1 MSLELGLSLG
11 LSPRESIERFVSLG
25 ARAEAIGAH
34 AMWIVDSQLAMK
46 DAYMA
51 LAVLA
56 RETKTLKIGPGV
68 TNLVTRHETVV
79 ANAMTTLATLAPGRV
94 LVGVGAGDSSVFPLG
109 RQPMTIADCDAG
121 IRRLRSLL
129 SGNSACYQGGDVSL
143 SFKAD
148 PVPPIY
154 LAASQPRMLHLAGAV
169 ADGVII
175 MGPSDP
181 DTVRMQMNQ
190 VDEGAR
196 QAGRNPAEVVR
207 DLWVTMAVGGASAV
221 NDVKSWA
228 SAQAR
233 WLARWKQVP
242 ASLEVYRKEMTHA
255 AETYDFGTH
264 LSRSADH
271 AAGMSDEFA
280 RVLAVVG
287 DVEECQRRLQSLM
300 MRGIRRITV
309 TLLSGGRER
318 RLDEIAAVWR
328 GLKAP
333 LAA

>member
-1 MSLELGLSLG
+1 
-11 LSPRESIERFVSLG
+11 
-25 ARAEAIGAH
+25 
-34 AMWIVDSQLAMK
+34 
-46 DAYMA
+46 MA

-56 RETKTLKIGPGV
+56 RATKTLKIGPGV

-79 ANAMTTLATLAPGRV
+79 ANAMSTLATFAPGRV

-109 RQPMTIADCDAG
+109 RQPMTIANCDIG

-129 SGNSACYQGGDVSL
+129 NGEAVRYEGGDVTL
-143 SFKAD
+143 SYKPD

-154 LAASQPRMLHLAGAV
+154 LSASQPRMLHLAGVV

-196 QAGRNPAEVVR
+196 QAGRNPSDVAR

-228 SAQAR
+228 AAQAR
-233 WLARWKQVP
+233 WLARWKHVP
-242 ASLEVYRKEMTHA
+242 ASLEVYRKEIKHA

-271 AAGMSDEFA
+271 AAGISDEFA
-280 RVLAVVG
+280 KVLAVVG
-287 DVEECQRRLQSLM
+287 DVEECQRRLQLLM
-300 MRGIRRITV
+300 IPGISRVTV

-318 RLDEIAAVWR
+318 RLDEIGAVWGR
-328 GLKAP
+328 LHAH
-333 LAA
+333 AA

>member
-1 MSLELGLSLG
+1 MS
-11 LSPRESIERFVSLG
+11 
-25 ARAEAIGAH
+25 
-34 AMWIVDSQLAMK
+34 
-46 DAYMA
+46 
-51 LAVLA
+51 
-56 RETKTLKIGPGV
+56 
-68 TNLVTRHETVV
+68 
-79 ANAMTTLATLAPGRV
+79 
-94 LVGVGAGDSSVFPLG
+94 
-109 RQPMTIADCDAG
+109 IADCDAG

-129 SGNSACYQGGDVSL
+129 SGGSACYQGGDVSL

-154 LAASQPRMLHLAGAV
+154 LAASQPRMLHLAGAI

-233 WLARWKQVP
+233 WLARWKHVP

-271 AAGMSDEFA
+271 AAGISDEFA
-280 RVLAVVG
+280 KVLAVVG

-318 RLDEIAAVWR
+318 RLDEIAAVWG
-328 GLKAP
+328 GLKSP

>member
-11 LSPRESIERFVSLG
+11 LSPRESIGRFVSLG
-25 ARAEAIGAH
+25 ARVEAIGAN

-51 LAVLA
+51 LAILA

-68 TNLVTRHETVV
+68 TNLTTRHETVV
-79 ANAMTTLATLAPGRV
+79 ANAMATLATLAPGRV

-109 RQPMTIADCDAG
+109 LQPMSIAGCDAG

-129 SGNSACYQGGDVSL
+129 DGGAARYAGGDVAL
-143 SFKAD
+143 SFKPE

-154 LAASQPRMLHLAGAV
+154 LSASQPRMLHLAGAI

-175 MGPSDP
+175 MGPSDA
-181 DTVRMQMNQ
+181 DTVRMQMSQ

-196 QAGRNPAEVVR
+196 QAGRNPQEVTR
-207 DLWVTMAVGGASAV
+207 DLWATMAVGGASAV

-242 ASLEVYRKEMTHA
+242 ASLEVYRAEMIHA

-271 AAGMSDEFA
+271 AAGISDEFA
-280 RVLAVVG
+280 KALAVVG
-287 DVEECQRRLQSLM
+287 DVEECRRRLQSLIM
-300 MRGIRRITV
+300 PGISRVTI

-328 GLKAP
+328 GVKA
-333 LAA
+333 LAPA